1 MSWCSWRSQ
10 CSWHSRCSRCF
21 RHTFDTF
28 SLDTLNS
35 LDTSLTLLTMLRRC
49 FDALDTPDA
58 YVETMSSLCQGN
70 GLETTLMTLSTHI
83 WHSWR
88 CQDDVE
94 MMFRRSRCLCRD
106 DVEFA
111 LDALDHNLN
120 DFEMMSRWCLGA
132 LVECQKCRERWNI
145 ILTLSWHPLD
155 IVKSVKSVKSF
166 DIILTTS
173 RHLQECQEYHE
184 CQECQ
189 DRGVCQECQDR
200 LNIVSTS
207 SRVSRA
213 SKASWVSRALTSSW
227 HKHWEHQKRWN
238 ILTSSWHHLDIILTS
253 SWHALD
259 IVTSVKSVE
268 SVESV
273 ESVDIVLTQASK
285 RHLDIVLTS
294 SWFRLDIVKSVKSVI
309 STSSWHCRD
318 TVKTMSTQTLRKKS
332 KKIDGKHFTKSQR
345 KTSQSIIVKL
355 ACVDTMSCLCQDDG
369 LETTLAALIWHSW
382 RCQDDV
388 EMMFW
393 RSRCLCRDDVE
404 FALDA
409 LDDVEMM
416 SRRSRCSR
424 RSGHLWHSRR
434 SRRLSKRCQ
443 HKH

>member
-10 CSWHSRCSRCF
+10 CSWHSWCSRRF

-106 DVEFA
+106 DVAFA

-213 SKASWVSRALTSSW
+213 SRASWVSRALTSSW

-238 ILTSSWHHLDIILTS
+238 ILTSSWHHLDIILTCSWYCHECQECRECRERRERRHRLDTSVETS
-253 SWHALD
+253 SWYRFD
-259 IVTSVKSVE
+259 IILISSRYRQE
-268 SVESV
+268 CQEC
-273 ESVDIVLTQASK
+273 
-285 RHLDIVLTS
+285 HLDIILTLS
-294 SWFRLDIVKSVKSVI
+294 RHCQDNVNTNTSQEVKEN
-309 STSSWHCRD
+309 WW
-318 TVKTMSTQTLRKKS
+318 QTLHKKS
-332 KKIDGKHFTKSQR
+332 KKNISEHYS
-345 KTSQSIIVKL
+345 KTRLCWHDV
-355 ACVDTMSCLCQDDG
+355 VFMS
-369 LETTLAALIWHSW
+369 
-382 RCQDDV
+382 R
-388 EMMFW
+388 W
-393 RSRCLCRDDVE
+393 RSRDDARGTHLTLLTLSRWCGDDVLTLSMLVSRRCRVCSRRSRRCRDDVE
-404 FALDA
+404 TLPMLSALWAPLA
-409 LDDVEMM
+409 L
-416 SRRSRCSR
+416 ST
-424 RSGHLWHSRR
+424 
-434 SRRLSKRCQ
+434 LSTLK
-443 HKH
+443 